1 MKSRIQSF
9 ALVFLTTAIIFFA
22 LQNLHTV
29 PVALLIWDFQ
39 ASVSLLVL
47 FPLLAGLL
55 VGGGT
60 AIWLEAVRRA
70 RARREAKEAVEEPPK
85 EIADDVVIP
94 LEEPPEA
101 TTAEIKDEEE
111 IGA

>member
-9 ALVFLTTAIIFFA
+9 ALVFLTAAIIFFA
-22 LQNLHTV
+22 LQNLETV
-29 PVALLIWDFQ
+29 PVELLVWEFQ

-47 FPLLAGLL
+47 IPLLAGLL

-60 AIWLEAVRRA
+60 ALWLEAVRRA
-70 RARREAKEAVEEPPK
+70 AARREAKEVAEETAK
-85 EIADDVVIP
+85 EIAAGVESA
-94 LEEPPEA
+94 LEEPAGA
-101 TTAEIKDEEE
+101 TMAEIKDEEE

>member
-9 ALVFLTTAIIFFA
+9 ALVFLTAGIIFFA
-22 LQNLHTV
+22 LQNLDTV
-29 PVALLIWDFQ
+29 PVELLVWEFQ

-47 FPLLAGLL
+47 IPLLSGLL

-60 AIWLEAVRRA
+60 ALWLEAVRRA
-70 RARREAKEAVEEPPK
+70 KARREAKDAEEPTK
-85 EIADDVVIP
+85 EISADVEIP
-94 LEEPPEA
+94 LEEPAEA

>member
-1 MKSRIQSF
+1 MKNRIQSF
-9 ALVFLTTAIIFFA
+9 ALVFLTAAMIFFA

-29 PVALLIWDFQ
+29 PVALMVWNFE

-47 FPLLAGLL
+47 IPLLAGLL

-70 RARREAKEAVEEPPK
+70 AARREAKQVAQETAK
-85 EIADDVVIP
+85 EIAAGVETA
-94 LEEPPEA
+94 LEAP
-101 TTAEIKDEEE
+101 AEVAQAAIKDEEE

>member
-1 MKSRIQSF
+1 MKNRIKAI
-9 ALVFLTTAIIFFA
+9 ALILLTASIIFFG

-29 PVALLIWDFQ
+29 PVAFLVWQFE

-60 AIWLEAVRRA
+60 AIWLEAARRA
-70 RARREAKEAVEEPPK
+70 SARREAKEVAEETAK
-85 EIADDVVIP
+85 EIAAGVESA
-94 LEEPPEA
+94 LEAPAQA
-101 TTAEIKDEEE
+101 TEAEIKDEEE